1 MPRQPTITEIRLN
14 NISTCVAITA
24 NTVDVLATTLNIS
37 GLEAMLNTTQSLLKL
52 VQTHSLLN
60 AIIGVY
66 VKSDTG
72 VELPPNIL
80 NEIANFTQTLHKI
93 HTFVEAQQSGSKVK
107 KFFRQGELS
116 ELLKDCKAGVQRG
129 HRFFQIKSSDIIYT
143 AKEMEEQAQIRHQE
157 VLNIMET
164 MSSSDSAS
172 SISKIYSGSY
182 ASSNSISMLPAK
194 PKIFHG
200 RESELADIL
209 KHFSQGTPRIA
220 ILGAGGM
227 GKTSLAG
234 AVLHHEEVITKYQGN
249 RLFVACGTVSSK
261 VELASLIGVYL
272 GMKPGKDLTHTILH
286 HFSEGP
292 PTLLILDNLETV
304 WEPVKSR
311 KEVEEFLSLLTD
323 ITSLALMSKITMRG
337 TERPAKVQWTRPFL
351 LPLEP
356 LSQEA
361 AQKMFIDIA
370 DDKHSMDQVNQVLGL
385 TDNMPL
391 SINLLAHLVDAEGCT
406 EILLRWQREQTLV
419 ISEGHDQRSNL
430 ELSILLS
437 LASSRITSTPH
448 SQELLSL
455 LSILPDGLSDT
466 ELKQSNFAIQDILD
480 CKRALLRTALAYTDD
495 HKWLKTLV
503 PIREYM
509 KKFLPPTDEMIR
521 LLLKHFQ
528 ELLKLFMLDG
538 GKQSAALCIERLTL
552 NYTNILNIIQ
562 NGLRPGH
569 PDLADH
575 RVKAYFATRLFDSL
589 SSHLI
594 SHPET
599 MIAQTLE
606 HFKTFDDPDLKSDFY
621 TALGYYYSSKLN
633 SPAALQYCQMGL
645 SLAKS
650 HGNIRWQ
657 SAALLRLSFIKY
669 STGDHIIAQ
678 SYAQEMQRLA
688 SISGNLQGEAR
699 GLYSEVLCCQA
710 LGNYRECIFLIMRA
724 SALLGL
730 CGLSQ
735 GVTNY
740 DLMIC
745 QADIHVLKSEYDDAR
760 TIYQQFL
767 QNYQGT
773 RLYEGVTLI
782 NIAEIEILI
791 GISCNVI
798 QERINASHAIF
809 VKAGQKK
816 GLTFCDTIQADL
828 NLREGDMSSFLFCKC
843 LRIGWGNHLDVVS
856 YCLERLV
863 DVTHWDAHHDPSWSA
878 VFLVHS
884 LKAKEKLGIHKA
896 LQFIG
901 NVYLMENNEVT
912 AVNLFTIVLE
922 GFTYMDVHRSR
933 AECMIRLGDI
943 AKKNGDVLK
952 ALELWETASPLFEC
966 SLQAKR
972 VQEIEQRISG
982 ISEEIKELHQ
992 RNLAHLAEL
1001 NAPVGAVEAVDKHS
1015 SDVEE
1020 LELEE
1025 EQVELITA

>member
-24 NTVDVLATTLNIS
+24 NTVDVLATTLNLS

-182 ASSNSISMLPAK
+182 ASSNSISMLPAE

-249 RLFVACGTVSSK
+249 RLFVACDTVSSK

-311 KEVEEFLSLLTD
+311 KEVEEFLLLLTD

-437 LASSRITSTPH
+437 LASPRITSTPY

-480 CKRALLRTALAYTDD
+480 S
-495 HKWLKTLV
+495 LV

-589 SSHLI
+589 SSHSI

-657 SAALLRLSFIKY
+657 SAALLRLSFIKH

-699 GLYSEVLCCQA
+699 GLYSEALCCQA

-791 GISCNVI
+791 GISCNDWVGKP
-798 QERINASHAIF
+798 S
-809 VKAGQKK
+809 G
-816 GLTFCDTIQADL
+816 C
-828 NLREGDMSSFLFCKC
+828 
-843 LRIGWGNHLDVVS
+843 VS
-856 YCLERLV
+856 YCLERLA
-863 DVTHWDAHHDPSWSA
+863 DVTHWDAHHDPSWST

-901 NVYLMENNEVT
+901 DVYLMENNEVT
-912 AVNLFTIVLE
+912 AVNLFTIALE

-952 ALELWETASPLFEC
+952 ALELWETARPLFER

-982 ISEEIKELHQ
+982 ISEEVKELHQ

-1001 NAPVGAVEAVDKHS
+1001 NAPMGAVEAVDKHS